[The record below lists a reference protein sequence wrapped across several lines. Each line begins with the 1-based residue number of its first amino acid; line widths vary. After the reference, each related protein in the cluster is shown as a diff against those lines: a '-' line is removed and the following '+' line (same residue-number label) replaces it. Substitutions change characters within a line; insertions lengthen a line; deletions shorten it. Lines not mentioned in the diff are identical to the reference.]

1 MQGDVLFYE
10 YVESLLSNLKS
21 DQKVIRLDFNNC
33 TDTFMTFMV
42 FCCSDQVIDSGIE
55 RIIIE
60 NISNQRVKE
69 SNRIHLTI
77 RNLQK
82 IGVRV

>member
-42 FCCSDQVIDSGIE
+42 FCCSDQVIGSGIE

-69 SNRIHLTI
+69 SNRIYLTI